1 MKPSRTRSPLSW
13 LLAILTVFALV
24 TASCGNDDD
33 GDDAAPDPTAEQPA
47 AEQPTAPA
55 PATEGPAAE
64 TPADDPFAGCG
75 EDAEI
80 DPSILTVGRPVAR
93 CETGYP
99 KPIPLEERQTINF
112 SSSFKLEFIAPIL
125 LADALGEFEKENL
138 EFNFIN
144 LGLSDAL
151 PQIGTGQIDLGVGGV
166 EAALFNA
173 IDNGF
178 DVRWVSANFFPPHAG
193 DNSVPQ
199 TGVWARADVFS
210 DPANPDIAELE
221 GTKMASAVGLSSVIA
236 YPIAEALKP
245 AGLVFGVDV
254 EAEQIPSTDMILA
267 MENNAV
273 QSAWMLDPLWG
284 ELVDRPDEFVFVT
297 GQPPGEPI
305 GGLFGGPSCRE
316 TKRDACVAFHR
327 AIIRTINTY
336 LDGDYHQNDEIVEAI
351 AEAID
356 REPDAVRATPSLLF
370 DWEIREGTATRAQ
383 EAFISFAD
391 AGVTVVEYNEP
402 YPEDQVVD
410 RSIYL
415 EAIGRR

>member
-1 MKPSRTRSPLSW
+1 MKRGKGIWPA
-13 LLAILTVFALV
+13 LLTIFVVFALAA
-24 TASCGNDDD
+24 TSCGNDDSGNE
-33 GDDAAPDPTAEQPA
+33 GDDA
-47 AEQPTAPA
+47 APA
-55 PATEGPAAE
+55 PATEQPATEQPATEEPAPEEPAE
-64 TPADDPFAGCG
+64 EDPFAGCG
-75 EDAEI
+75 EGAEV
-80 DPSILTVGRPVAR
+80 DPSILAVGRPVAR
-93 CETGYP
+93 CEPGYP
-99 KPIPLEERQTINF
+99 KAIPLAERQTINF

-125 LADALGEFEKENL
+125 LADSLGEFEKENL
-138 EFNFIN
+138 DFNFIN

-151 PQIGTGQIDLGVGGV
+151 PQIGTGQIDLGVGGI
-166 EAALFNA
+166 EAAVFNA
-173 IDNGF
+173 IDNDF
-178 DVRWVSANFFPPHAG
+178 DVRWVSANFFPPNAG

-210 DPANPDIAELE
+210 DPSNPDIAELE

-273 QSAWMLDPLWG
+273 QSAWILDPLWG
-284 ELVDRPDEFVFVT
+284 ALVDRPDEFVFVT

-336 LDGDYHQNDEIVEAI
+336 LTGDYHQNDEIVEAI

-383 EAFISFAD
+383 EAFISFAE
-391 AGVTVVEYNEP
+391 AGVTVVEYDEP

-415 EAIGRR
+415 EAIGRQ